1 MKPRFKHKSVTLETA
16 SSYCI
21 PTSPSSFF
29 IPLPFPSL
37 HTHPFLWFVSSSTHP
52 TAALA
57 LGCKRAFQQPA
68 HPLGWNMELSCSRHT
83 FLPDQIR
90 FHNWCSEQSISKSE
104 VGRGGNPRIQSA
116 EAKRSKEACVC
127 VCVCVGVCV
136 GVGVGMCRGVGEG
149 AGDLGIVESN
159 GNLLDP
165 LLS

>member
-1 MKPRFKHKSVTLETA
+1 
-16 SSYCI
+16 
-21 PTSPSSFF
+21 
-29 IPLPFPSL
+29 
-37 HTHPFLWFVSSSTHP
+37 
-52 TAALA
+52 
-57 LGCKRAFQQPA
+57 
-68 HPLGWNMELSCSRHT
+68 MELSCSRHT

-127 VCVCVGVCV
+127 VCVCVG
-136 GVGVGMCRGVGEG
+136 MCRGVGEG